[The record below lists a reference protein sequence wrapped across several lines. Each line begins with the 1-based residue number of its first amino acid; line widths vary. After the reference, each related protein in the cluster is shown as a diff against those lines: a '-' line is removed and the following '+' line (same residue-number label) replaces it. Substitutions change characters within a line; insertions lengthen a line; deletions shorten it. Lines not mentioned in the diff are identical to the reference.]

1 MCGATRTC
9 WADLGVDYGL
19 SPRVRGN
26 RGWLAVT
33 GVAVGPIP
41 ACAGQPSSG
50 MADERLARA
59 YPRVCG
65 ATMNPTSIGS
75 DGSGLSPRVR
85 GNREKEPD
93 GTIFIGPIPACAGQ
107 PVAWLGLGQCPR
119 AYPRVCGA
127 TANSLLSEIAR
138 AGLSPRVRG
147 NLLYLTH

>member
-107 PVAWLGLGQCPR
+107 PGERARRDYLYW

-127 TANSLLSEIAR
+127 TCGMAGAG
-138 AGLSPRVRG
+138 AVPQGLSPRVRG
-147 NLLYLTH
+147 NRE